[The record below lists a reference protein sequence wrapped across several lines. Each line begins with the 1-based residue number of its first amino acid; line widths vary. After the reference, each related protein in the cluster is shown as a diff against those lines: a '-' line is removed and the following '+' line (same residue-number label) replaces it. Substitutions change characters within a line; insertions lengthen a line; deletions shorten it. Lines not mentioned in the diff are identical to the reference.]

1 MVDPLSS
8 IAAPRPITPI
18 APIAVPGAPVNPAEG
33 FAALLKDAMGHVQKT
48 QETAATATTDFAT
61 GKSNDVA
68 GTMIA
73 VERANITLQL
83 MLQIRTELLQAYQEI
98 QRMQA

>member
-1 MVDPLSS
+1 MDPLSP
-8 IAAPRPITPI
+8 IAAPRPIAPI
-18 APIAVPGAPVNPAEG
+18 APPGTPTATGPG
-33 FAALLKDAMGHVQKT
+33 FATMLKDALGQVQKT
-48 QETAATATTDFAT
+48 QEDAAAATTDFVT
-61 GKSNDVA
+61 GKTTDVA

-83 MLQIRTELLQAYQEI
+83 MLQIRSELLQAYQEI

>member
-1 MVDPLSS
+1 MMDPLSS
-8 IAAPRPITPI
+8 IAAPKPI
-18 APIAVPGAPVNPAEG
+18 APIAVPGAPAASGPG
-33 FAALLKDAMGHVQKT
+33 FAAMLKDALGQVQKT
-48 QETAATATTDFAT
+48 QEAAATATTDFAT
-61 GKSNDVA
+61 GQSTDVA

>member
-1 MVDPLSS
+1 MDPLSS

-18 APIAVPGAPVNPAEG
+18 APIAVPGAPVDPAAG
-33 FAALLKDAMGHVQKT
+33 FATVLKEALGHVQKT
-48 QETAATATTDFAT
+48 QDEAASATTDFAT
-61 GKSNDVA
+61 GKTTDVA

>member
-1 MVDPLSS
+1 MDPLAS
-8 IAAPRPITPI
+8 IAAPRPI
-18 APIAVPGAPVNPAEG
+18 APIAVPGAPAAGSGPG
-33 FAALLKDAMGHVQKT
+33 FAAMLKDALGQVQKT
-48 QETAATATTDFAT
+48 QEAAAAATTDFVT
-61 GKSNDVA
+61 GQSTDVA

>member
-1 MVDPLSS
+1 MDPLSS

-18 APIAVPGAPVNPAEG
+18 APIAVPGAPVDPAAG
-33 FAALLKDAMGHVQKT
+33 FATILKEALGHVQKT
-48 QETAATATTDFAT
+48 QDEAAAATTDFAT
-61 GKSNDVA
+61 GKTTDVA

>member
-1 MVDPLSS
+1 MDPLSS
-8 IAAPRPITPI
+8 ISGPRPITPI
-18 APIAVPGAPVNPAEG
+18 APVPLPGEPVEATTG
-33 FAALLKDAMGHVQKT
+33 FAAALKDALGHVQQT
-48 QETAATATTDFAT
+48 QADAATAVTDFAT
-61 GKSNDVA
+61 GKTTDVA
-68 GTMIA
+68 GTMVA